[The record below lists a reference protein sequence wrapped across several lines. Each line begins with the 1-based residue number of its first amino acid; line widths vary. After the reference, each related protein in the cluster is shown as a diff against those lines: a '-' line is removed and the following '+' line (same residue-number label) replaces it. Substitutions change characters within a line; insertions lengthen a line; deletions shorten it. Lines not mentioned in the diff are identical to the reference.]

1 MLDQHTRVLLRN
13 TDAFNPL
20 PPERAEQAWG
30 GPVPG
35 QICFTA
41 QAQESAI
48 FISEDW
54 VTTIRSRRLID
65 CVGRMCAMTNALRD
79 EFGVPITVELPAS
92 HYGSGTGLY
101 RQLGRERVFRRCRIV
116 GLWLFT
122 IAVSGL
128 AGALIQW
135 ILRLGS

>member
-13 TDAFNPL
+13 AEAFRPL

-41 QAQESAI
+41 RALESAI

-65 CVGRMCAMTNALRD
+65 CVGGMCAVINALRE
-79 EFGVPITVELPAS
+79 EFGVPVTVELPDS
-92 HYGSGTGLY
+92 QYGSGTGLY
-101 RQLGRERVFRRCRIV
+101 RQLGRERAFRRYRTV

-122 IAVSGL
+122 IVVSGL

-135 ILRLGS
+135 ILWGGS